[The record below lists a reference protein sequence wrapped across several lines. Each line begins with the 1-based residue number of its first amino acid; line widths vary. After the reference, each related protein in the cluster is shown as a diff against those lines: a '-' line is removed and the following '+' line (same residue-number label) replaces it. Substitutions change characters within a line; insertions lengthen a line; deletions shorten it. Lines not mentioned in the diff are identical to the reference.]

1 MMHINVLLLLVAVFF
16 SLVTTMF
23 DVCIFKKISS
33 ENNSESTLP
42 SEDKTI
48 SFDNFLTTFYKWTYV
63 LCWIALILLKATLIY
78 RIALFYPLAES
89 LYTAVIWI
97 FSELLACLSS
107 IVYTRQFVYKIEKK
121 SFYKLIWKTF
131 VLSLF
136 LIILD
141 VNLLFSSQSIELFF
155 KSPIISFFGIATF
168 ITYSET
174 CAEIIGQIMDKDL
187 EKINL

>member
-1 MMHINVLLLLVAVFF
+1 MVFVSVLLALFTSYIDIL
-16 SLVTTMF
+16 
-23 DVCIFKKISS
+23 IYKKISPEQYS
-33 ENNSESTLP
+33 IPKKTTKN
-42 SEDKTI
+42 KTI
-48 SFDNFLTTFYKWTYV
+48 PFDNFLSKFYTTFYV

-78 RIALFYPLAES
+78 RIALFSSLAES
-89 LYTAVIWI
+89 SYTAVIWI

-141 VNLLFSSQSIELFF
+141 FNLLVSSQSIELFF
-155 KSPIISFFGIATF
+155 KSPIMSFFGIATF

-187 EKINL
+187 EKIN